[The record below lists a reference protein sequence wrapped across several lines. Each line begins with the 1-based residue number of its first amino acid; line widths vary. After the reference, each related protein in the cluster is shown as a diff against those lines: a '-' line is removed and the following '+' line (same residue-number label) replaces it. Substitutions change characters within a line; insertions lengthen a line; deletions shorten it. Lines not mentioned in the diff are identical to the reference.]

1 MTDTIDAEAPVARAA
16 ATAAAT
22 NDLAL
27 SGAMPLYGEPRPVT
41 AATHSD
47 HAILPGPD
55 DYTFAAK
62 TALVPITVDEFA
74 AAALHYPIL
83 FFGPERRAFVVTG
96 LVADRNLF
104 VSDEGAYAPG
114 AYVPAYLR
122 RYPFAFARDAE
133 DRLRVLCLDETSP
146 RVGTTADEGARSLF
160 DGDQPTDLTQQ
171 ALAFCQD
178 MEAAETRTT
187 MLVALLDGHNLLQ
200 PQQAHQNA
208 GGTSTLLLDYL
219 TIDPAKLEALSDDA
233 FVEVRRTGALP
244 AIYAQILSGAN
255 WGTLQAQIDR

>member
-1 MTDTIDAEAPVARAA
+1 MTDTTAAP
-16 ATAAAT
+16 AAT

-27 SGAMPLYGEPRPVT
+27 SGAMPLYGDPRPVT
-41 AATHSD
+41 AATHRD

-55 DYTFAAK
+55 SYAFAAR

-74 AAALHYPIL
+74 AAALHYPIV

-104 VSDEGAYAPG
+104 VDENGVYAPG
-114 AYVPAYLR
+114 AYIPAYLR

-146 RVGTTADEGARSLF
+146 RVGTTGDEGARPLF
-160 DGDQPTDLTQQ
+160 DGDQPAELTQH
-171 ALAFCQD
+171 ALAFCQEMD
-178 MEAAETRTT
+178 GAEARTA
-187 MLVALLDGHNLLQ
+187 MLAAMLDGHDLLQ

-208 GGTSTLLLDYL
+208 NGASTLLLDYL
-219 TIDPAKLEALSDDA
+219 SVDPAKLEALDDTA
-233 FVEVRRTGALP
+233 FAEVRRTGALP
-244 AIYAQILSGAN
+244 AIYAQILSAAN
-255 WGTLQAQIDR
+255 WAALQARMER